1 MKPLW
6 KVINI
11 YTCADTYTFIHIHV
25 HIHIYIHIQIH
36 IHILMEEGEE
46 ERKRIEQSSSLFPS
60 GQLKTNSF
68 IR

>member
-25 HIHIYIHIQIH
+25 RTHTHTHIHTHIHIHTYIY
-36 IHILMEEGEE
+36 ILVEDGEEGGDKSNHVTL
-46 ERKRIEQSSSLFPS
+46 RSVPQDC
-60 GQLKTNSF
+60 
-68 IR
+68 

>member
-25 HIHIYIHIQIH
+25 HIYIYIYI
-36 IHILMEEGEE
+36 
-46 ERKRIEQSSSLFPS
+46 S
-60 GQLKTNSF
+60 N
-68 IR
+68 